1 MSIVSSLRSFSGTLK
16 YVLVGMGSA
25 FVVFFL
31 VDFIKHQDLHLP
43 NSSVEINQ
51 ISKEDALAL
60 TATYG
65 DKTHN
70 AASYATA
77 VDLAAPAVVNIYTT
91 KKIKRDRGPMDDPLL
106 QRFFGDRPPVPMDKL
121 ESSLGSGVI
130 VNKDGYILTNNHVI
144 EDADIILVA
153 MRDGRNAEAKVI
165 GTDPESDV
173 AVLKINLD
181 NLPAITFG
189 HADILRIGDVVLAIG
204 NPFGVGQT
212 VTMGIVSATGRE
224 QLGLS
229 TFEDFIQTDA
239 AINPGN
245 SGGALINAYG
255 HLVGV
260 NTAIYSQSGG
270 SQGIGFAIPIDV
282 VVDISSQIIEHG
294 FVARGWI
301 GIEIQDLTPVLAESF
316 NLKNTSGVIIAGVLQ
331 GGPAHK
337 AGLTPGDVLIR
348 VNDNAVNNTSAA
360 LKSIAKIRPGNKANL
375 TIVRNGKEMEVSALT
390 EQRPTPPAK
399 D

>member
-1 MSIVSSLRSFSGTLK
+1 MSKTFDFRSLGGTIK

-25 FVVFFL
+25 FFVFFL
-31 VDFIKHQDLHLP
+31 VDYIQKQNIHLG
-43 NSSVEINQ
+43 SSTVEINQ
-51 ISKEDALAL
+51 LSKDEAASL

-70 AASYATA
+70 SASYAEA

-91 KKIKRDRGPMDDPLL
+91 KKVDRERSPMDDPLL

-130 VNKDGYILTNNHVI
+130 ANTQGYILTNNHVI

-153 MRDGRNAEAKVI
+153 LRDGRNAEARVI
-165 GTDPESDV
+165 GTDPESDL
-173 AVLKINLD
+173 AVLKINLPD
-181 NLPAITFG
+181 LPAITFG
-189 HADILRIGDVVLAIG
+189 HSDVLRIGDVVLAIG

-212 VTMGIVSATGRE
+212 VTMGIISATGRE

-245 SGGALINAYG
+245 SGGALINAFG

-282 VVDISSQIIEHG
+282 VIDISSQIIQHG
-294 FVARGWI
+294 FVSRGWI
-301 GIEIQDLTPVLAESF
+301 GIEIQTLTPALAESF
-316 NLKNTSGVIIAGVLQ
+316 NLKNTNGVIIAGVLQ
-331 GGPAHK
+331 NGPADL
-337 AGLTPGDVLIR
+337 AGMSPGDILTQ
-348 VNDNAVNNTSAA
+348 VNDQVVNSTSDA
-360 LKSIAKIRPGNKANL
+360 LKSIAQIRPGNKAL
-375 TIVRNGKEMEVSALT
+375 LKVYRNGGEIELEAIT
-390 EQRPTPPAK
+390 AQRPSPASN
-399 D
+399 